1 MNADAGAGSG
11 SAAEQHTLAIAHPSG
26 GQLIVSRDIDEWTQR
41 AADLFVTLAQSAA
54 QGESGH
60 FTVALS
66 GGGTPKRLY
75 STLATPAYAGQIP
88 WERVHLFWG
97 DERHVGPDDHE
108 SNYRMVRE
116 SLLNR
121 ITIPEENVHRVRA
134 ELSDA
139 AEAARTYEA
148 DLRGFFALQPD
159 DMPRFDLVLLGLG
172 PDGHTASLFPGVD
185 ALHDT
190 EHLVAAPWVAKMNSY
205 RLTLTAP
212 ALNNAATVAFL
223 VAGGEKAGIL
233 HDVLEG
239 PSQPT
244 LFPAQLI
251 APVNGDLL
259 WLLDEAAAANI
270 TH

>member
-1 MNADAGAGSG
+1 MNMDAGAESG
-11 SAAEQHTLAIAHPSG
+11 SAAKQPTLALAHPSG
-26 GQLIVSRDIDEWTQR
+26 GQLIVSRDIDEWVQR

-54 QGESGH
+54 QGVDGR

-66 GGGTPKRLY
+66 GGSTPKHLY

-97 DERHVGPDDHE
+97 DERHVGPDDPE

-116 SLLNR
+116 SLLDR

-139 AEAARTYEA
+139 AEVARTYEA
-148 DLRGFFALQPD
+148 DLRGFFDLQPD
-159 DMPRFDLVLLGLG
+159 GLPRFDLILLGLG

-185 ALHDT
+185 ALRDS
-190 EHLVAAPWVAKMNSY
+190 EHLVAAPWVSKMNTY
-205 RLTLTAP
+205 RITLTAP

-223 VAGGEKAGIL
+223 VAGGEKARIL

-239 PSQPT
+239 PSQPAI
-244 LFPAQLI
+244 FPAQLI
-251 APVNGDLL
+251 APANGNLL
-259 WLLDEAAAANI
+259 WLLDDAAAANVA
-270 TH
+270 H